1 MTRLLAIIFVTTL
14 GTASLASQA
23 SPPLPRFEGQVIARG
38 LETVWSLAFAPDGR
52 LFVTERPGRIRV
64 ITRDVLA
71 PEPWATIPV
80 RESAAAGLE
89 SGLMGLSIDPQF
101 DRNHRV

>member
-1 MTRLLAIIFVTTL
+1 MLRSKETMTRLLPIIVVTAL
-14 GTASLASQA
+14 GTASLA
-23 SPPLPRFEGQVIARG
+23 PPAPAALPRFDGQVIARG

-64 ITRDVLA
+64 IAKDTLA

-80 RESAAAGLE
+80 RESATAGIE
-89 SGLMGLSIDPQF
+89 SGLMGLAID
-101 DRNHRV
+101 